1 MMTRRAILLL
11 LPALA
16 ISFSVRADARRV
28 GASEAGKIERKQ
40 LTSGGKRRTYYLYV
54 PAGATASAPV
64 PLLVTLHG
72 SGMDGRGLVAEWKR
86 LAQKE
91 SFVVAGPDARN
102 SGGWIV
108 PDDGPEFLRDLV
120 EEIKSAA
127 PVDPR
132 RVYLFGWSA
141 GANFGLQMSLYE
153 SEYFAA
159 SSIFAGALLPSR
171 YPMLDAASRKI
182 PISLTVGMSD
192 PLYSL
197 RDVRATRDALK
208 THDFPVQLRELLGRD
223 HDYYADA
230 DEINRIAWAFV
241 SQYRL
246 DAEPR
251 FRDLNMART
260 PKDSTPKEQR

>member
-1 MMTRRAILLL
+1 MTTRRAILLL

-16 ISFSVRADARRV
+16 IAFSSRANATGTR
-28 GASEAGKIERKQ
+28 ASETAKIERRQ

-54 PAGATASAPV
+54 PAGTTSSAPV
-64 PLLVTLHG
+64 PLVVTLHG

-91 SFVVAGPDARN
+91 QFIIAGPDARN
-102 SGGWIV
+102 SAGWSV
-108 PDDGPEFLRDLV
+108 PVDGPDFLRDLV
-120 EEIKSAA
+120 EEVKSAA

-159 SSIFAGALLPSR
+159 SSIYAGALLPSR
-171 YPMLDAASRKI
+171 YPMLDDAARKI
-182 PISLTVGMSD
+182 PISLTVGTSD

-208 THDFPVQLRELLGRD
+208 THDFIVQLRELLGRD

-246 DAEPR
+246 EAEPR
-251 FRDLNMART
+251 FRDLPAPRT
-260 PKDSTPKEQR
+260 PTDSKP